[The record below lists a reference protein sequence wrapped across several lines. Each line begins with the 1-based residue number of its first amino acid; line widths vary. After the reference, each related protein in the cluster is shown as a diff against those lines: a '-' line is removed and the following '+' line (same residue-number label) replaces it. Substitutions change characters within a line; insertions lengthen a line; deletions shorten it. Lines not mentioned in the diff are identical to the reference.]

1 LFSSSSGIFLSFLL
15 QMIELSRPELP
26 PEASPLALSDTRL
39 GSDAPLSQRSSQSQV
54 EPIGAMVKSPH
65 QIDATVGCTSVV
77 LEQIAPAT
85 CYRFRVRTAN
95 PAGKSR

>member
-1 LFSSSSGIFLSFLL
+1 MFSSSSGIFLSFLL

-54 EPIGAMVKSPH
+54 EPIGAMVKSPN